1 MALPYHDY
9 IGGDAHAGL
18 SGDWSWNYEA
28 ELKKKGWQGVW
39 ENFARLYSYWATFI
53 INPTFNRPKLAPA
66 DATLALQMAQATFQ
80 GLLKLGVAYGYQ
92 RRDKLPGVPMFMH
105 WLTQV
110 GRPMDR
116 DIHAW
121 YKPSSG
127 DTNNWRNSFGNPR
140 HLPPESSYVVNA
152 KRYFSNQNQ
161 PDGPFFMGVH
171 TRGYKNAQLN
181 FISPPT
187 RGRDQEV
194 IVEYAKYKYPPLA
207 WLDVTPYP
215 GSYQTNN
222 YGVSHWKIPNT
233 PNNKMDYASWKAQ
246 LHQVSR
252 TPNRTP
258 RWNSLV
264 PVLTTADDYLYYSV
278 EPQDLALKGRGS
290 QGYVLDHHSI
300 NYAEVPLNY
309 K

>member
-1 MALPYHDY
+1 MN
-9 IGGDAHAGL
+9 IL
-18 SGDWSWNYEA
+18 S
-28 ELKKKGWQGVW
+28 V
-39 ENFARLYSYWATFI
+39 
-53 INPTFNRPKLAPA
+53 FNSCFGCR
-66 DATLALQMAQATFQ
+66 QMAQATFQ
-80 GLLKLGVAYGYQ
+80 GLCKLGVAYGYQ
-92 RRDKLPGVPMFMH
+92 RRDKLPGVPQFLH
-105 WLTQV
+105 WCTQV

-116 DIHAW
+116 DIHRW
-121 YKPSSG
+121 YNPSSG

-140 HLPPESSYVVNA
+140 SLPPESSYVVNA

-187 RGRDQEV
+187 RGRDTEV

-252 TPNRTP
+252 SRLQALVNIVCLS
-258 RWNSLV
+258 RW
-264 PVLTTADDYLYYSV
+264 LTGD
-278 EPQDLALKGRGS
+278 
-290 QGYVLDHHSI
+290 
-300 NYAEVPLNY
+300 
-309 K
+309 